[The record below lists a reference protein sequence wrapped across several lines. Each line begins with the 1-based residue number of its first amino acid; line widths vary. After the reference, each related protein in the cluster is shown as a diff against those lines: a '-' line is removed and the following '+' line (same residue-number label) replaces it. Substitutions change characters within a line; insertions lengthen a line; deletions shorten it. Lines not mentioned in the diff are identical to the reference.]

1 MQSIPMLKTMQ
12 FSNMNLVRKI
22 NSAFIITLP
31 VFKQALAQA
40 IMLKRQK
47 IQAEAISALDEHTN
61 EMLKKNARNTVEQA
75 KMTTRM
81 AVGSSIKADTLE
93 TTWRTIVDSID
104 ETRRIQ
110 EEAHRQRVEDQAKL
124 EKIKQEFQAKFSMP
138 EKKY

>member
-31 VFKQALAQA
+31 VFNQALAQA

-47 IQAEAISALDEHTN
+47 IQAEAISALDERTN
-61 EMLKKNARNTVEQA
+61 EMMKKNACNTVEQA
-75 KMTTRM
+75 KMTTRT

-93 TTWRTIVDSID
+93 TTWRTIVDGID

>member
-1 MQSIPMLKTMQ
+1 MIKAME

-47 IQAEAISALDEHTN
+47 VQAEAMSALDEKTN
-61 EMLKKNARNTVEQA
+61 ELLIKNAQNTVEQT
-75 KMTTRM
+75 KITTAM
-81 AVGSSIKADTLE
+81 ASGSSIKIETLE
-93 TTWRTIVDSID
+93 TTWRTIVDGID

-110 EEAHRQRVEDQAKL
+110 EEARTKRIEDKARL
-124 EKIKQEFQAKFSMP
+124 ENIKREFN
-138 EKKY
+138 EKYNASLK